1 MPESSPVYVVRHG
14 QTRSNLVGRY
24 AGGSDEPLT
33 EVGKAQIGELALR
46 LRDRGV
52 AEIWTSEI
60 ARARETAEILAEDL
74 KAPVI
79 PDPRLNEMVM
89 GPWEGLLELEVASQY
104 PEAYALWQE
113 RPDLVSLPERESLAM
128 VERRIVAA
136 LGDAA
141 RRSQPV
147 LLVTHVAPMRVAA
160 LSLLGLPLR
169 HYKEISVSNAE
180 CFVAEPD
187 RGDIRRLASTDSL
200 SAKMPA
206 EAAGPPPST

>member
-1 MPESSPVYVVRHG
+1 M
-14 QTRSNLVGRY
+14 
-24 AGGSDEPLT
+24 
-33 EVGKAQIGELALR
+33 R

-60 ARARETAEILAEDL
+60 ARARESAEILAEDL

-79 PDPRLNEMVM
+79 RDPRLNEMAM
-89 GPWEGLLELEVASQY
+89 GPWEGLTEGEVASRY

-128 VERRIVAA
+128 VARRIAAA
-136 LGDAA
+136 LSDAA

-147 LLVTHVAPMRVAA
+147 LLMTHVAPIRVAA

-169 HYKEISVSNAE
+169 RYKEIGVSNAE
-180 CFVAEPD
+180 CFVAEPE
-187 RGDIRRLASTDSL
+187 RGDI
-200 SAKMPA
+200 
-206 EAAGPPPST
+206 